1 MNDVQKDRARSR
13 GVRRACALVA
23 VALVAAVLVGQTFS
37 SVVRRTRADN
47 VLSFG
52 GVTIRLNE
60 TMLDAEG
67 EEVPVP
73 AGAEVIA
80 RDAASSRI
88 VRVENVGD
96 HPAYVR
102 VRLRMTGTDAS
113 GAVLPADDIV
123 TYRRDGV
130 AASDAWIEQGGWYY
144 YARALEPGQTTPAL
158 IDGVQLDAAAAAD
171 RFGGGTLTLDIDA
184 GAVQSEN
191 NAASACD
198 AEGWPQGDE

>member
-1 MNDVQKDRARSR
+1 MKDAQTGCTHGRRA
-13 GVRRACALVA
+13 RRACALVL
-23 VALVAAVLVGQTFS
+23 VALVAAVLAGQTFS

-52 GVTIRLNE
+52 GVAIRLNE
-60 TMLDAEG
+60 TMLDAAG
-67 EEVPVP
+67 DEVPVP

-80 RDAASSRI
+80 QDGPNSRI

-96 HPAYVR
+96 HPAFVR
-102 VRLRMTGTDAS
+102 VRLRMTGTDAA
-113 GAVLPADDIV
+113 GAVLSADDIV

-130 AASDAWIEQGGWYY
+130 AATDAWIERDGWYY
-144 YARALEPGQTTPAL
+144 YAYALEPGQTTPAL
-158 IDGVQLDAAAAAD
+158 IDGMQLDAADAAD
-171 RFGGGTLTLDIDA
+171 RFAGGTLVLDIDA
-184 GAVQSEN
+184 AAVQSEN